1 MTYAIAHSCH
11 FLWIDQECID
21 QDDLVDKERHIQ
33 AMHLIYRSA
42 EQVVAV
48 LTCQITEQA
57 HIDVLDALG
66 VAEDHRF
73 IVKISE
79 GQLKSVSF
87 LKTAVELVEIM
98 AGDLWYTRAWTLQEA
113 ILASKPLHLLVP
125 YHPSLST
132 PDWTGRIPGQLVLSE
147 AVVEIGFVRTFF
159 WRLKNWGPGSHQMD
173 TLRIRSEAAVAILRG
188 TIPDYKTSQTKDV
201 NFYRQA
207 AVDAVL
213 SIALRGISEPSDFLA
228 IIGNLCQY
236 SIRLDTRK
244 LRDTKFS
251 FTLSVFALAWLN
263 GDTSLILALER
274 MGEVCSGSNA
284 VGNIWCSPPEA
295 CLMDALAL
303 MKSLARGSHPYDC
316 RIQAPTLT
324 PSGLQM
330 SGFVWEFSQELNFK
344 CVQDLF
350 ATRWQT
356 EGVKF
361 GLDEKIFWRT
371 LEVLYSA
378 GQIPLLQALFRTS
391 RYSVP
396 PYASQEVKTSLRTIQ
411 SQGGL
416 LSGEQWVVSTVM
428 RQGKIYYGTM
438 TKTGCDC
445 LPNQQ
450 TYILLKDP
458 TVFQKLFTP
467 RRALVLAELRREE
480 PNFLLAWNVHI
491 RNPQL
496 PTHLEFIGRPFTI
509 SCQFPPL
516 KDVCVVGYHKHF
528 LACPGQVYDINL
540 F

>member
-1 MTYAIAHSCH
+1 MTYAVAHSCH
-11 FLWIDQECID
+11 FLWIDQECIE
-21 QDDLVDKERHIQ
+21 QDDPVDKERHIQ

-48 LTCQITEQA
+48 LNCQITKQA

-73 IVKISE
+73 PVKISK
-79 GQLKSVSF
+79 GQLENVSF
-87 LKTAVELVEIM
+87 LETAVELAEIM
-98 AGDLWYTRAWTLQEA
+98 ARDLWYTRAWTLQEA

-125 YHPSLST
+125 YNPSLST
-132 PDWTGRIPGQLVLSE
+132 PDWTGRISGELVLSE

-159 WRLKNWGPGSHQMD
+159 WRLKNWEPSSYQMD
-173 TLRIRSEAAVAILRG
+173 RLRTRSEAAMVILRG
-188 TIPDYKTSQTKDV
+188 TIPDFKTSQTKDV

-207 AVDAVL
+207 AGDAVL
-213 SIALRGISEPSDFLA
+213 GIAPRGISEPSDFLA

-244 LRDTKFS
+244 LRDTGFS
-251 FTLSVFALAWLN
+251 FTISVFALALLN
-263 GDTSLILALER
+263 GDMSLILALER
-274 MGEVCSGSNA
+274 LGELYSKSN
-284 VGNIWCSPPEA
+284 VVENIWRLLPEG
-295 CLMDALAL
+295 CLMDALAR
-303 MKSLARGSHPYDC
+303 MKSLARESQPYDC

-324 PSGLQM
+324 SSGLQM
-330 SGFVWEFSQELNFK
+330 SGFLWEFSQELDLK

-361 GLDEKIFWRT
+361 GLDEKIFWKT
-371 LEVLYSA
+371 LELFYSA

-396 PYASQEVKTSLRTIQ
+396 PYASQEVKTSLQTIQ

-416 LSGEQWVVSTVM
+416 LSGEQWVVSTIM
-428 RQGKIYYGTM
+428 SQGKIYYGTM

-450 TYILLKDP
+450 TYILLKEP
-458 TVFQKLFTP
+458 TVFRKLFTP

-480 PNFLLAWNVHI
+480 PNFLLAWDVHLP
-491 RNPQL
+491 NPQL
-496 PTHLEFIGRPFTI
+496 PTNLEFVGRPFTI

-516 KDVCVVGYHKHF
+516 KNVCVIGYHKHF
-528 LACPGQVYDINL
+528 LACPGQVYDISL